1 MRGSTIARFDCPCSD
16 LDVASNRLGG
26 VVMAVSAK
34 KTEMLMKWFYKDG
47 FSEKEILQVD
57 KSLIPEEL
65 HALLHNPKNLEKYSK
80 YVIH

>member
-1 MRGSTIARFDCPCSD
+1 
-16 LDVASNRLGG
+16 
-26 VVMAVSAK
+26 MAVSAK